1 MALNL
6 SNILNIGVRLSH
18 TDPQAYQQLIQQF
31 QILQQNAARGTAAQ
45 VQAYQQAEAELQ
57 RLITQIQSA
66 GTASNQAGR
75 QAASAFGELGNI
87 FDNLK
92 GQALAFTGALAGVGA
107 IGGIAVKLA
116 EDFSKYARSL
126 EDTSRAGNIS
136 RESAAGLILAL
147 EQIGADAND
156 AQQLLSQFTSRLSSA
171 RNGSEDAEKGFRKLG
186 ISFDDLKKLKPE
198 EIFSKITS
206 NLKNLKDQE
215 QAIEGLSEIFG
226 DDDAIKITKIADSL
240 DDATEAAKKLGL
252 VLTDKEIAEAAGYTA
267 QIRDLEAQWKSLSLT
282 LGKEVVPALS
292 AVAEA
297 ANVAVTK
304 PGSLVVAIG
313 EAVGDYVAQIG
324 QDFKAARELSD
335 QFNKAIE
342 GEASRTGSNFAQTL
356 AELSPLI
363 GEVSESLGVAFVE
376 TTVFT
381 NANREALETVKNNIA
396 LFKEAA
402 RVQGISTESVL
413 RLTGGNIELAK
424 ALIEQSG
431 EQRKAIDL
439 SKQRAASAEQEKQRI
454 IELTAAN
461 AEATKQSKEAS
472 DAEKLI
478 AKEIKNRTEA
488 QELAA
493 QVARRAGVD
502 EITIARERAAV
513 VIETTQAELDAA
525 DAVFEARK
533 KQIEATYQLEL
544 KRAGNS
550 KEAIT
555 EAAKTRN
562 EELAKAQVE
571 YDEKAIKAAQEREK
585 AIEGI
590 EKASAERRARDRE
603 KEFAELER
611 NSKRELELID
621 RKEEQGRIRHAT
633 AAEERS
639 QVRRNELAE
648 QQRIINEQLAAENV
662 GIEERKKLQ
671 EQLRSIEKKLR
682 DENLRSEIEA
692 NDAAVKDA
700 ERAVAEKTA
709 ALTKQ
714 QAFLE
719 QGLAAV
725 EASGASEIQKAE
737 AIAELK
743 QRQIALE
750 IQKVQIE
757 LDAARSVGAAKEKI
771 IELEI
776 RLIGLG
782 TQSIQVANEL
792 GEAYKNAGLSAEEA
806 AKRAKV
812 ASEANLGAILGFI
825 NGLVT
830 QANSVTRENIDEVMG
845 YLEERVREAS
855 LALGNVGPQVAGLFE
870 FYSQKANEA
879 LQKARQKEAEFQ
891 REDAARAAEE
901 RQREAERRAQEEAA
915 IRDRAFDAERD
926 ALRQLAEAQADY
938 RQGVINED
946 VRWLKERQSIIDQG
960 NDRVAAIES
969 DWSERRIERA
979 KEEFERLRQ
988 IEENLQNA
996 RNENIND
1003 SRQNQAD
1010 DEFSRTDRELKAQR
1024 ELEEAKKKGDPE
1036 AIKKAQAELDSIAAE
1051 RDRAN
1056 RRANEERLARERATS
1071 AEELEILLNAISEKY
1086 EREENYYDA
1095 VAELGENASA
1105 EELARLK
1112 KAYDEQLAAIEA
1124 AKNSALNQLIERLA
1138 KEKEAREKAAEE
1150 EDQDFRDRLDAQK
1163 EQNAQQ
1169 LATAEQGH
1177 RDRLT
1182 ALKKALQDEKTEFA
1196 ARMAEIRANL
1206 EEELARMAKAWS
1218 DYAGKANDAIGGIN
1232 TTSSGSGGDG
1242 KDEGGG
1248 TTGNTTGST
1257 PSVGDGPTGNP
1268 GNSSGL
1274 TNNGVG
1280 GGSSVVIFANG
1291 RSGSVYADSSGEFV
1305 DKVIAGLMSTGGPG
1319 TRFTLAPVL
1328 QQMGAWVNG
1337 GRDRFTGEPFPPK
1350 ITREDYNRLKV
1361 VTDNLSNPEYVLSL
1375 WRDKKLKLG
1384 QAFDML
1390 YELIDTGLYT
1400 EEDWKEY
1407 AKPIRK
1413 AQYLQGYQGDSA
1425 RYYYGDILSNLSQ
1438 GNITANE
1445 AWSQITD
1452 RADSQFGGDAS
1463 TKRFLAGY
1471 LVEFYGLAD
1480 PYAAARNSTQ
1490 NNQMGSQTG
1499 PGDGG
1504 MGNRRSVTST
1514 SAWGSGGI
1522 IRPNQPA
1529 IGESVQP
1536 GGPTFTGSE
1545 VGPKRGIQ
1553 SLSGDLPKVR
1563 EVYARMRGEG
1573 GSMGLS
1579 LRRGADGLF
1588 QSMERLGTP
1597 TAPPINSK
1605 PVDRLKQAGDVNV
1618 TVGGL
1623 VSEAFIARIKQLIQ
1637 HEIRA
1642 DNARLNQQI
1651 SRSTDNAR

>member
-6 SNILNIGVRLSH
+6 SNVLNIGVRLAQ

-57 RLITQIQSA
+57 RLIAQISSA
-66 GTASNQAGR
+66 GTASTQAGR

-126 EDTSRAGNIS
+126 EDTTRAGNIS

-186 ISFDDLKKLKPE
+186 ISFEDLKKLKPE

-240 DDATEAAKKLGL
+240 DNATESAKKLGL

-297 ANVAVTK
+297 ANVAITK

-313 EAVGDYVAQIG
+313 EAIGDYVSQIG
-324 QDFKAARELSD
+324 QDFKAAKELND
-335 QFNKAIE
+335 QFNQAIE

-363 GEVSESLGVAFVE
+363 GEVSEALGVAFVE
-376 TTVFT
+376 TAVFT

-402 RVQGISTESVL
+402 RVQGVSTEVVL

-461 AEATKQSKEAS
+461 AEATKQAKEAS

-533 KQIEATYQLEL
+533 KQIEANYQLEL
-544 KRAGNS
+544 KRAGDS

-562 EELAKAQVE
+562 EELAKAQAE

-590 EKASAERRARDRE
+590 EKASAERRSRDRE

-611 NSKRELELID
+611 NSKRELDLID

-682 DENLRSEIEA
+682 DENLRAEIES

-719 QGLAAV
+719 QALAAV

-776 RLIGLG
+776 RLLGLG

-792 GEAYKNAGLSAEEA
+792 GEAYRNAGLSAEEA
-806 AKRAKV
+806 AKRAKA

-830 QANSVTRENIDEVMG
+830 QANNVTRENIDEVMG

-855 LALGNVGPQVAGLFE
+855 ASLAAVGPQVAGLFE

-879 LQKARQKEAEFQ
+879 LQKAREKQAEFA
-891 REDAARAAEE
+891 REDARRLAEE
-901 RQREAERRAQEEAA
+901 RQREAEQRAREEAA

-926 ALRQLAEAQADY
+926 ALRQLAEAQTDY
-938 RQGVINED
+938 RQGVIDED
-946 VRWLKERQSIIDQG
+946 LRWLKERQSIIDQG
-960 NDRVAAIES
+960 NDRVAAIEK

-979 KEEFERLRQ
+979 EEEFERLRQ
-988 IEENLQNA
+988 IEEDLQNA
-996 RNENIND
+996 RNESIND

-1010 DEFSRTDRELKAQR
+1010 NEFSRTDRELKAKR
-1024 ELEEAKKKGDPE
+1024 DLEEAKKNGDPE
-1036 AIKKAQAELDSIAAE
+1036 AIKKAQRELDSIAAE

-1095 VAELGENASA
+1095 VSDLGENASA

-1112 KAYDEQLAAIEA
+1112 KAYDDQLAAIEA
-1124 AKNSALNQLIERLA
+1124 AKNSALSQLTERLA

-1196 ARMAEIRANL
+1196 ARMAEIRATL

-1218 DYAGKANDAIGGIN
+1218 DYAGKANEAIGGIN
-1232 TTSSGSGGDG
+1232 GTSSGSGG
-1242 KDEGGG
+1242 GGGQPGVG
-1248 TTGNTTGST
+1248 TTGNTTESGV
-1257 PSVGDGPTGNP
+1257 PGAGVGGGPTGNP

-1274 TNNGVG
+1274 SNNGVG

-1291 RSGSVYADSSGEFV
+1291 RSGSVYADSSSEFV
-1305 DKVIAGLMSTGGPG
+1305 DKVIAGLMSTGGRG

-1328 QQMGAWVNG
+1328 KQMGDWVNG
-1337 GRDRFTGEPFPPK
+1337 GRDKFTGEPFPPK

-1361 VTDNLSNPEYVLSL
+1361 VTDNLSNPEYVLGL
-1375 WRDKKLKLG
+1375 WRDKKVKLG

-1438 GNITANE
+1438 GKITANE
-1445 AWSQITD
+1445 AWTQITD

-1471 LVEFYGLAD
+1471 LTEFYGLAD
-1480 PYAAARNSTQ
+1480 PYAAARTSTRNDQ
-1490 NNQMGSQTG
+1490 TGSQTG
-1499 PGDGG
+1499 PGGG
-1504 MGNRRSVTST
+1504 GTGSKVSTTDTSGVT
-1514 SAWGSGGI
+1514 
-1522 IRPNQPA
+1522 RPNQSST
-1529 IGESVQP
+1529 GESIQP
-1536 GGPTFTGSE
+1536 GGSTFTGTE
-1545 VGPKRGIQ
+1545 VGPDRGIQ
-1553 SLSGDLPKVR
+1553 SFAGDLPKVR

-1573 GSMGLS
+1573 GAMGLS

-1605 PVDRLKQAGDVNV
+1605 PVDRLKAAGDVNV
-1618 TVGGL
+1618 NVGGL
-1623 VSEAFIARIKQLIQ
+1623 VSEAFIAKIKQLIQ
-1637 HEIRA
+1637 HEIRL
-1642 DNARLNQQI
+1642 DNARLDQQI
-1651 SRSTDNAR
+1651 ARSTNSLR